1 MIFAKM
7 VLSRRPSEIE
17 RVYCKRGCL
26 RERVLW
32 FYRETWALRLGFFSQ
47 PLDRKGRSDGLNN
60 TGALSDV
67 VSYVALLRVNIMAAA
82 LAHSYMQLLYYP
94 RRFLSIFPPPPLNYV
109 LWTGFYEVIKKLFIY
124 WRKITNYICRFITN

>member
-17 RVYCKRGCL
+17 RVYCKRGFL

-94 RRFLSIFPPPPLNYV
+94 RRFLSISPPPTKLCTLDWILRGHKKTLYILKKNYQLYLSV
-109 LWTGFYEVIKKLFIY
+109 YY
-124 WRKITNYICRFITN
+124 

>member
-1 MIFAKM
+1 M
-7 VLSRRPSEIE
+7 
-17 RVYCKRGCL
+17 
-26 RERVLW
+26 
-32 FYRETWALRLGFFSQ
+32 RLGFFSQ

-94 RRFLSIFPPPPLNYV
+94 RMFLSILSPPLNYV

-124 WRKITNYICRFITN
+124 